1 MDSLYYLIKRLSH
14 FQKKYPHRPRY
25 CALRMVITSVHALF
39 MSSYTGTKK
48 LFYRK
53 NQVPCIVF
61 SISGGL
67 GDFLLG
73 LNLVYHVYLYLMDS
87 PVQIKIHFHSSI
99 VLKSFCKNMP
109 WIAQSSTSLRS
120 LHGDLLVE
128 IRNFPCIIN
137 MDKKKVK
144 NYGVKLQKLISLWK
158 NFYIHNRKYFDYSPQ
173 LDSLGHIHGQIS
185 GSKRINEGDIGG
197 LLNMN
202 ETYKLHIP
210 ITLNEEEVLKK
221 YCLSGKKFITFQRG
235 LGTFDEGTIN
245 TKLWPAKYYDKL
257 TETIK
262 MHFPLLITVQLGT
275 DRLGVN
281 NDFKYIDINLRGKT
295 NLEELTVL
303 LKHAAL
309 HIDCEGGLVHLRH
322 ALKGG
327 PSVVLFGPTSP
338 EVYGYSENLNIRSQA
353 CPTPCEWVTNDWLT
367 RCPRR
372 HEKHICMESLTPQD
386 VFSRMEIFLK
396 EIYKN

>member
-1 MDSLYYLIKRLSH
+1 MEWIIHMDSLYYLIKRLSH

-197 LLNMN
+197 LLNMKFLPEFFQTKN
-202 ETYKLHIP
+202 GMNKFENFLRAFVDLKVPHIQFNVVRREDLQDAKIHPQLH
-210 ITLNEEEVLKK
+210 K
-221 YCLSGKKFITFQRG
+221 
-235 LGTFDEGTIN
+235 
-245 TKLWPAKYYDKL
+245 
-257 TETIK
+257 
-262 MHFPLLITVQLGT
+262 
-275 DRLGVN
+275 
-281 NDFKYIDINLRGKT
+281 
-295 NLEELTVL
+295 
-303 LKHAAL
+303 
-309 HIDCEGGLVHLRH
+309 
-322 ALKGG
+322 
-327 PSVVLFGPTSP
+327 
-338 EVYGYSENLNIRSQA
+338 
-353 CPTPCEWVTNDWLT
+353 
-367 RCPRR
+367 
-372 HEKHICMESLTPQD
+372 SLTIRVAGYTAYFVELAHKLQD
-386 VFSRMEIFLK
+386 EII
-396 EIYKN
+396 ERTTYDNI